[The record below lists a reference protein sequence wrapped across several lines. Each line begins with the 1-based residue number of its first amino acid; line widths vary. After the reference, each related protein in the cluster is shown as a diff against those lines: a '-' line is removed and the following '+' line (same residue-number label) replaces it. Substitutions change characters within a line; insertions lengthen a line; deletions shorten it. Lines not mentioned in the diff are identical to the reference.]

1 MPKSKTLNTWQKTK
15 KYYEARG
22 YVLVK
27 TEHRDAFA
35 KFVTHDLLECI
46 DALALKDGEV
56 IGLQYTNAG
65 NHANHRNKINALIAA
80 GKPIK
85 HWLSVLPLHLISFT
99 PESEEPRIEILG
111 KWADEIFTTG

>member
-1 MPKSKTLNTWQKTK
+1 MPKPLSTWQKTK
-15 KYYEARG
+15 RFYEQRG
-22 YVLVK
+22 YTLVK

-46 DALALKDGEV
+46 DALALKEGEV
-56 IGLQYTNAG
+56 IALQYTNAG

-85 HWLSVLPLHLISFT
+85 YWLSALPLHLISFT
-99 PESEEPRIEILG
+99 PESEDPRIEILG
-111 KWADEIFTTG
+111 KWGDEIFKTG